1 MLPAELAMQL
11 VQVFQLD
18 WKPQIT
24 SRDYILDF
32 EVYKLDLQTA
42 MGRVTY
48 FSYFRQLTLK
58 FNFWMIRANFFD
70 ANSASCSLRAPVH
83 TTLPDLK
90 MSAVVLGS
98 RIRMT
103 TPLKRAG
110 LYSVL
115 RVRKLIVRKLS
126 SHPKSIVATQF
137 LKRPTSHHFQYGQI
151 TRLTEA

>member
-1 MLPAELAMQL
+1 
-11 VQVFQLD
+11 
-18 WKPQIT
+18 
-24 SRDYILDF
+24 
-32 EVYKLDLQTA
+32 
-42 MGRVTY
+42 
-48 FSYFRQLTLK
+48 
-58 FNFWMIRANFFD
+58 MIRANFFD

-90 MSAVVLGS
+90 ISAVVLGS

-115 RVRKLIVRKLS
+115 RVRKLIVRRLS

-137 LKRPTSHHFQYGQI
+137 LKQPMSHYFQYRIHSTYWSVTLVWGSLVPPGVKTVMLDADLLACKKLVVI
-151 TRLTEA
+151 SFRNGSKTLYMGLCHIPFRNCVSGR